1 MGYCLISKFFQIKKG
16 RYLVKI
22 LIIDDS
28 YLIYK
33 SYFGFKG
40 RHLKVE
46 RDGVEINTSA
56 IFGFIREIIHMKVEE
71 KYDYIISVED
81 TGPYWKKTIDEDYK
95 KRPDK
100 GMSIPSFNDEKEL
113 IRAILYDLGIPSY
126 YAQGYEGEEIGKA
139 LMKKYKDQHKI
150 DFYTNDEDT
159 YALIDDNVKL
169 VKTDKGDIIKF
180 GLEDLKEKYNVTP
193 KQFVILKSLT
203 GCKSDNVT
211 SIIGVGNVTAS
222 KLVNEFGT
230 VRNVINNLDKVSKS
244 LRTKIQEAIDNG
256 NLKKSV
262 KLTRMIAPKKLKKFK
277 PEVKL
282 GYKDIL
288 EFIDAQSFLNGS
300 NKVVLMNIKK
310 SQKKNKKRL

>member
-1 MGYCLISKFFQIKKG
+1 M
-16 RYLVKI
+16 KI
-22 LIIDDS
+22 LIIDS
-28 YLIYK
+28 SFLIYR
-33 SYFGFKG
+33 SFFGFKG

-46 RDGVEINTSA
+46 RDEIEINTSA
-56 IFGFIREIIHMKVEE
+56 IFGFIREIIYLKVNER
-71 KYDYIISVED
+71 YDYIIAVNDSP
-81 TGPYWKKTIDEDYK
+81 PYWKKTIDENYK

-100 GMSIPSFNDEKEL
+100 GISIPSFNDEKEL
-113 IRAILYDLGIPSY
+113 IRAILYDLNIPSY
-126 YAQGYEGEEIGKA
+126 FVNGYEGEEIGKA
-139 LMKKYKDQHKI
+139 LMKKHKGQHRI

-159 YALIDDNVKL
+159 YALIDDDVTL

-180 GLEDLKEKYNVTP
+180 GLKDLKEKYNVTP
-193 KQFVILKSLT
+193 KQFVQMKSLT

-211 SIIGVGNVTAS
+211 SIVGVGNVTAS

-256 NLKKSV
+256 DLKKSI

-288 EFIDAQSFLNGS
+288 EYIDARSFLKGC
-300 NKVVLMNIKK
+300 NKIVLMNIKK